1 MASYLTL
8 LLIRHGESLGNVEG
22 RLEGQ
27 MSTPLSARG
36 QWQTQQLAAY
46 FKQQIKAQAP
56 PTCIAPT
63 ASPTHI
69 YSSPLQRAV
78 ETARPLAA
86 VTGCPLQLA
95 PQIQELHQ
103 GIFQGLTWS
112 EANQHYPSLCAQLTA
127 TLDYQPVP
135 EAETLAAAH
144 QRAVG
149 WYRRLRQRH
158 QQGDVVWMVTHGGFM
173 QQLIGVILGCDRT
186 WQIPIHN
193 TALFEFKLLNPSLA
207 EDNQYNP
214 EHWKIGKF
222 NEIPHLEGK
231 T

>member
-27 MSTPLSARG
+27 MSTALSARG
-36 QWQTQQLAAY
+36 RWQTQQLAAY
-46 FKQQIKAQAP
+46 FKDQLKDQAP
-56 PTCIAPT
+56 
-63 ASPTHI
+63 PTHI

-112 EANQHYPSLCAQLTA
+112 EANQRYSRLCKQLVA

-135 EAETLAAAH
+135 AAETLAAAH
-144 QRAVG
+144 QRAVS
-149 WYRRLRQRH
+149 WYRTVGQRH
-158 QQGDVVWMVTHGGFM
+158 QPGDVVWMVTHGGFM

-186 WQIPIHN
+186 WQIPIRN
-193 TALFEFKLLNPSLA
+193 TALFEFRLLNLSLT
-207 EDNQYNP
+207 EENQYNP
-214 EHWKIGKF
+214 EHWKIEKF
-222 NEIPHLEGK
+222 NEVPHLEGK